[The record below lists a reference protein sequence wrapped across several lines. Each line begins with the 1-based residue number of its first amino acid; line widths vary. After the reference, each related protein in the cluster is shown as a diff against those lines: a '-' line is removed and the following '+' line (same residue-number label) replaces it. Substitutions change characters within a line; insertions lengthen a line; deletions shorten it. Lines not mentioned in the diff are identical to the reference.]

1 GGGEALRAHGHA
13 IHRGEPP
20 GRRQQPRRRDRG
32 QGAAGRVH
40 PAADFGELHGQ
51 PQRLQAHLRS
61 DQRHHADHPG
71 LRRALR
77 GGDPSVGAG
86 QQPEGVRRVR
96 EEAAGEAGLRLL
108 GQRQHHARRQR
119 VLSRCRQDQ
128 GPAHSV
134 QGHRAGGGGHHRR
147 PGAARVRRRAGD
159 AAAREG
165 RAPARARRDDRQ
177 AHRGR
182 PRLADGR
189 RVRLSRLRGDQ
200 LARPGGAEGPAARHR
215 RALEPGNR
223 RGGEGRRDEEEP
235 GRRWPRA
242 GGRLA
247 GALRPDSE
255 ERDGALG
262 QGRPA
267 GRHKGGLTMLRKL
280 LVLALWLPAWA
291 LAQSYPLSY
300 PSKPVRIVLPF
311 GPGGVADITTRTI
324 APKMSEG
331 LGQQVVVENM
341 PGAGGIRAA
350 ETVARAEP
358 DGHTL
363 LLLTNGNAVSQAL
376 FKSLPYD
383 PVNDFAMI
391 STVGYFSMVIVTGAN
406 SKYKTLQ
413 DVIAAAKQNP
423 GKLNIG
429 TISPGGTQHLAGE
442 LFRSSAG
449 MDALVVPHK
458 TTGEVVIGVRNGN
471 LDVGVDFIAPLISGI
486 KSGDLRALAVTAG
499 KRQPQLPDVPTAQ
512 EAGVK

>member
-1 GGGEALRAHGHA
+1 MLK
-13 IHRGEPP
+13 
-20 GRRQQPRRRDRG
+20 
-32 QGAAGRVH
+32 
-40 PAADFGELHGQ
+40 
-51 PQRLQAHLRS
+51 RLI
-61 DQRHHADHPG
+61 
-71 LRRALR
+71 
-77 GGDPSVGAG
+77 
-86 QQPEGVRRVR
+86 
-96 EEAAGEAGLRLL
+96 
-108 GQRQHHARRQR
+108 
-119 VLSRCRQDQ
+119 
-128 GPAHSV
+128 
-134 QGHRAGGGGHHRR
+134 
-147 PGAARVRRRAGD
+147 
-159 AAAREG
+159 
-165 RAPARARRDDRQ
+165 
-177 AHRGR
+177 
-182 PRLADGR
+182 
-189 RVRLSRLRGDQ
+189 
-200 LARPGGAEGPAARHR
+200 
-215 RALEPGNR
+215 
-223 RGGEGRRDEEEP
+223 
-235 GRRWPRA
+235 
-242 GGRLA
+242 
-247 GALRPDSE
+247 
-255 ERDGALG
+255 
-262 QGRPA
+262 
-267 GRHKGGLTMLRKL
+267 
-280 LVLALWLPAWA
+280 VLALWLPAWA
-291 LAQSYPLSY
+291 LAQSYPT
-300 PSKPVRIVLPF
+300 KPVRIVLPF

-413 DVIAAAKQNP
+413 DVFAAAKQNP

-429 TISPGGTQHLAGE
+429 TITPGGTQHLAGE

-512 EAGVK
+512 EAGVKGYDVASWNALAAPAKTPRAAIDRVHQELVKALATPEVQKRFAELGVDGRPSTPEQLREFFVSESKRWSQVVESAKIPKQ